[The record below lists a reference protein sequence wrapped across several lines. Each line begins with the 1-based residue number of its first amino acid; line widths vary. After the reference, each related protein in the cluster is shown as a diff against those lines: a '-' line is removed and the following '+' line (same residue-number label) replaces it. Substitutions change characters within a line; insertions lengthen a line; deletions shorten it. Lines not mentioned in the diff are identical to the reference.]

1 MPPVRTLP
9 HRGSGNEFPLAFQ
22 SLQKFHGMHS
32 AETKPQFLGSE
43 VPTSPIPAALCMET
57 QVATK
62 TPSPEEAG
70 PGHAQGAPGHEQR
83 WRQLFC
89 LHFCSSHLHSCL

>member
-1 MPPVRTLP
+1 MPPARTLP
-9 HRGSGNEFPLAFQ
+9 HRGSEDEFPLAFE

-32 AETKPQFLGSE
+32 AETKPQFI
-43 VPTSPIPAALCMET
+43 SPIPAALCMET

-70 PGHAQGAPGHEQR
+70 SGHAQGASGHEQR

-89 LHFCSSHLHSCL
+89 LHFCSSHLHGCL